1 MAGGEEG
8 RAPLEFYLLFSF
20 EQRKFEAPFF
30 WRKVISLNQTMK
42 IEAHWPLIGLSW
54 KAVPGNKETKWAKI
68 WY

>member
-42 IEAHWPLIGLSW
+42 IDAHGPLGALEKQFLAMKQSEQNFDI
-54 KAVPGNKETKWAKI
+54 K
-68 WY
+68 